1 VKLYP
6 RKERKEMKG
15 NIGIEIGNDE
25 EKTVDGEKPYVEE
38 INLRRKRRLN
48 TAKYYENAMLN
59 KDTMTKI

>member
-1 VKLYP
+1 MKLYP

-38 INLRRKRRLN
+38 INLRREKEV
-48 TAKYYENAMLN
+48 KYSEIL
-59 KDTMTKI
+59 